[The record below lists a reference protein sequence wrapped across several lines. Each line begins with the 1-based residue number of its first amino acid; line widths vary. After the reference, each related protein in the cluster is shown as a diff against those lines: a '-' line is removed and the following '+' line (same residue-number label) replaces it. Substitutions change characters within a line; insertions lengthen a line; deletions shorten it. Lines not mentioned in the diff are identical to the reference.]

1 MSRVLCTIKR
11 GTSKVVL
18 EFRERGRDEFP
29 VEESRAAS
37 QRR

>member
-11 GTSKVVL
+11 GTSKVLL

-29 VEESRAAS
+29 VEEFGTAS